1 VEDLVDVEVIDAE
14 LVEEDGLPAVVEP
27 VRPRYLLTKHTM
39 LAPGEALPVEG
50 QGPQYTE
57 RDFRMSE
64 RSAER
69 GRTSK
74 AHNTRV
80 NRESVMRNF
89 EAWCEATGRLAVP
102 CTTNTFTEY
111 AVFLMDRALPDGR
124 HHKASTIRTYMS
136 HIRMSQPAGDR
147 PDNAPYLERLA
158 GYRGENPRANRTRQA
173 FPLTLSF
180 VLAMIDK
187 CDESTPIGRRDA
199 AMLAFGY
206 RFLARRTEPADILIE
221 DVGLSE
227 GLVTI
232 YVPKDKTHQDE
243 DQNIYLRDRAD
254 LQLVKRLRAW
264 LDDLARLGVTAG
276 PLFRHLSKSG
286 KLGTR
291 SHAKVRGDFL
301 TGRAVDAVVK
311 KRFAQAGLE
320 TDGRPVTA
328 QGLRAG
334 GATDLAKAGV
344 SGKELNQAGRW
355 RDDST
360 VPERVYVRPVRAKG
374 ADAFKGVPLGGFTEA
389 EEKPAPAT
397 TGAAR
402 AAARR
407 RRMRRA

>member
-276 PLFRHLSKSG
+276 PLFRHLTKSG

-301 TGRAVDAVVK
+301 T
-311 KRFAQAGLE
+311 AG
-320 TDGRPVTA
+320 D
-328 QGLRAG
+328 RAG
-334 GATDLAKAGV
+334 
-344 SGKELNQAGRW
+344 
-355 RDDST
+355 
-360 VPERVYVRPVRAKG
+360 P
-374 ADAFKGVPLGGFTEA
+374 
-389 EEKPAPAT
+389 
-397 TGAAR
+397 
-402 AAARR
+402 ARR
-407 RRMRRA
+407 RRHRPGAGRGVGQGTQPGWEVAGRLHRAGAGLRPARARQGHRRLQGCAAGRLHGS